1 MLYIKTDPSNR
12 EIIRLVCQGGPQRNQ
27 GSWENSP
34 MQINGLQ
41 ADLSHTIESEISYYP
56 IYM

>member
-27 GSWENSP
+27 GSWKNSP
-34 MQINGLQ
+34 MQKDGFHE
-41 ADLSHTIESEISYYP
+41 DVSHTIESDISYYP